1 MSILNNNM
9 LLKGGT
15 GTPTP
20 APTPYTITNSFQ
32 NRDKGVYSPSD
43 PTPTTSGQL
52 GVEPSFTE
60 LILESS
66 NAGNGS
72 TKFTFSFWIKGYLNN
87 ADVLVDP
94 GTGDKIYFN
103 NNQLN
108 ITSDPFFSR
117 GEYFQNNTYAVFND
131 TTAWHHFVVSV
142 DTTQG
147 TGANRLRIYC
157 NGVLLSWNED
167 YPPTQN
173 QTFSFYEG
181 DLAIDNSSS
190 GGQNTAFADI
200 KFVDNQS
207 LTAASFGEFDSTTGV
222 WKPKEYTFSNSSGD
236 NSFELLFEDT
246 DSTTATD
253 FGKDTSGNS
262 LNFTPYEIIG
272 RNETDDSYSA
282 HIMSDNSSPDSYIS
296 IGAVGSGGV
305 GDSSSK
311 LDAPNGT
318 NWTLEFWIYFNDVTS
333 NTPVLYGNDD
343 YYINFTDPTAWLSA
357 AYDYSNGMYITF
369 NYAEFVDVL
378 TVNGYQI
385 STSGLCKMY
394 PKYFN
399 HVALTMSGST
409 GRFFINGDQI
419 TTWTDSG
426 TMVYAFNN
434 NDYTKIGGDSTNAF
448 NGYISNLRFVKGTA
462 LYTSSFTPPTTA
474 LTAITNTQLLT
485 CKASAISDASGNS
498 ITISTTGAVR
508 AVKVSPFD
516 ELPIYNWCKD
526 TPTATGTDTGAGGEQ
541 SGSYCVID
549 NVGYYLS
556 NAKPTSSYD
565 RTPVLSSLSFDSG
578 KWYWEVSIHGVDLTP
593 SGDLA
598 FGVVADRNS
607 LVIDTTSPTN
617 LTTASSPKSHL
628 ISTNSKFYNN
638 GSSTS
643 NSTPIYVGD
652 ILGIALDVTNNQIK
666 YYKNGALIGSAQT
679 LESGQTWTPVYLE
692 TSTFYSYTVEYTFN
706 FGQTEWFY
714 AAPTGFKPCAVNNLA
729 TPSIV
734 NPKDYVD
741 TLAWKGNG
749 GSQSFSS
756 LGFDPGLVFITQWI
770 DSNNYTSVGPRHVY
784 DKNNGAQSALYL
796 NTNDTPQTATTGLTA
811 FQTGGFTLGSADDV
825 NESNEF
831 YTAVCFATPA
841 SSSSNTS
848 GSISSTVRANTTSKV
863 SVIDYTGIG
872 SNATVGHGLSIAPS
886 LILVKN
892 ESSSQDWVVWHK
904 EIANN
909 QYLGLNGAYD
919 FPSTSSA
926 MWNSTSPTA
935 NVFSVGTAANTNS
948 SGNNYKAYC
957 FGEVNGFS
965 KAGKY
970 TISDYETQKKIYLG
984 FKPEVIWIKAID
996 GASGSQSS
1004 AGNGTYWYQCT
1015 GARNKQLSI
1024 YSEEN
1029 KGCYPQALLLEELG
1043 TSNGFATT
1051 LSNDMNIHSNGFNV
1065 NCVSY
1070 EYPVGCNGYTYVY
1083 FAWASTPIKYA
1094 LSGY

>member
-20 APTPYTITNSFQ
+20 PTPTPTPYTITNSFQ
-32 NRDKGVYSPSD
+32 NRDKGIYGTKD
-43 PTPTTSGQL
+43 PNDSTSGQL
-52 GVEPSFTE
+52 GLDPSFPV

-72 TKFTFSFWIKGYLNN
+72 TKFTFSFWIKGYLNGT
-87 ADVLVDP
+87 DVLVDP
-94 GTGDKIYFN
+94 GTGDKIYFQY
-103 NNQLN
+103 NQLT
-108 ITSDPFFSR
+108 IVSDPFFSR
-117 GEYFQNNTYAVFND
+117 GEYFSANTYATFKD
-131 TTAWHHFVVSV
+131 TTAWYHFVVSV
-142 DTTQG
+142 DTTQA
-147 TGANRLRIYC
+147 TDADRLKIYC
-157 NGVLLSWNED
+157 NGVSLKWTDS
-167 YPPTQN
+167 YAPTQN

-181 DLAIDNSSS
+181 DLAIDNSSMAA
-190 GGQNTAFADI
+190 NTAFADI

-262 LNFTPYEIIG
+262 LNFTPYQIIG
-272 RNETDDSYSA
+272 RNGTDDSYSA
-282 HIMSDNSSPDSYIS
+282 HIMSDTSSPDSYIS
-296 IGAVGSGGV
+296 IGAVGSLGV
-305 GDSSSK
+305 GDSASK
-311 LDAPNGT
+311 LDVASGT
-318 NWTLEFWIYFNDVTS
+318 NWTLEFWVYFHSADLGYMN
-333 NTPVLYGNDD
+333 PILYGNDD
-343 YYINFTDPTAWLSA
+343 YYYNFNDPTSWVSA
-357 AYDYSNGMYITF
+357 SYDFSNGLNLTFAYDYGSAN
-369 NYAEFVDVL
+369 
-378 TVNGYQI
+378 I
-385 STSGLCKMY
+385 STNGLCKIY
-394 PKYFN
+394 PKYFY
-399 HVALTMSGST
+399 HVAICLSGST
-409 GRFFINGDQI
+409 GRFFVNGDQI
-419 TTWTDSG
+419 TTWTDYG
-426 TMVYAFNN
+426 TEVYAFNN
-434 NDYTKIGGDSTNAF
+434 NDYTKIGGDSTNYF

-485 CKASAISDASGNS
+485 CRGSAINDASGNS

-549 NVGYYLS
+549 NKGYYLS
-556 NAKPTSSYD
+556 NANPVSSFD

-578 KWYWEVSIHGVDLTP
+578 KWYWEVSIDGLDVLPDA
-593 SGDLA
+593 DLA

-607 LVIDTTSPTN
+607 LVIDTTSPTD
-617 LTTASSPKSHL
+617 LTTASSPNSHL
-628 ISTNSKFYNN
+628 ISTDSKFYNN

-692 TSTFYSYTVEYTFN
+692 TSVYYAFAVHYTFN

-749 GSQSFSS
+749 TSQSFSS
-756 LGFDPGLVFITQWI
+756 LGFDPGLVFITQWT
-770 DSNNYTSVGPRHVY
+770 DSNNFTSVGPRHVY

-811 FQTGGFTLGSADDV
+811 FQTGGFTLGSADAV
-825 NESNEF
+825 NESDEF

-863 SVIDYTGIG
+863 SVIDYTGTSG
-872 SNATVGHGLSIAPS
+872 NATVGHGLSITPS

-909 QYLGLNGAYD
+909 QYLGLNGEYD
-919 FPSTSSA
+919 FPSTSST
-926 MWNSTSPTA
+926 MWNNTSPTT
-935 NVFSVGTAANTNS
+935 NVFSVGTNANTNS

-970 TISDYETQKKIYLG
+970 TISDYETEKKIYLG
-984 FKPEVIWIKAID
+984 FKPEVIWIKAIA

-1004 AGNGTYWYQCT
+1004 EGSGTYWYQCT
-1015 GARNKQLSI
+1015 GARNKQLDTS
-1024 YSEEN
+1024 SNEN
-1029 KGCYPQALLLEELG
+1029 QGPYPKAGSLEELG
-1043 TSNGFATT
+1043 TSHAFGTI
-1051 LSNDMNIHSNGFNV
+1051 LSYTAINIHSNGFTV
-1065 NCVSY
+1065 DCVSY

-1083 FAWASTPIKYA
+1083 FAWASAPIKYA